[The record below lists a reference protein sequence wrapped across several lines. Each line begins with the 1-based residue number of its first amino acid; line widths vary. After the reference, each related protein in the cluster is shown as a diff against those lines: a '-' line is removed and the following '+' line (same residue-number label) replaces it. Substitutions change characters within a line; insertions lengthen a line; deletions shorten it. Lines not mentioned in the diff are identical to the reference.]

1 MKLWMKLSLTTVI
14 LKQST
19 MILNFKLSI
28 RKVAMFLKQLLRS
41 LKILQICWR
50 YISDA
55 FERAF
60 TKFEDTADIL
70 KIYQWCFWNSFYEVW
85 RYCRYTEDI
94 SVMFLKQLLRS
105 LKILQIY
112 WRCISDVFETAFTKS
127 EDTADILKIYQWC
140 FSLKKCSS
148 GRSNRI

>member
-41 LKILQICWR
+41 LKILQIYWR

-60 TKFEDTADIL
+60 TKFEDTADIP

-112 WRCISDVFETAFTKS
+112 WRYISDVF
-127 EDTADILKIYQWC
+127 
-140 FSLKKCSS
+140 
-148 GRSNRI
+148 RSKNVQVEEVIEFKVGSDKELTSID

>member
-1 MKLWMKLSLTTVI
+1 MKLSLTTVI

-28 RKVAMFLKQLLRS
+28 RKVAMFLKQLSRS
-41 LKILQICWR
+41 LKILQIYWR

-112 WRCISDVFETAFTKS
+112 WRYISDIFETAFTKF
-127 EDTADILKIYQWC
+127 EDTADILKLYQWC